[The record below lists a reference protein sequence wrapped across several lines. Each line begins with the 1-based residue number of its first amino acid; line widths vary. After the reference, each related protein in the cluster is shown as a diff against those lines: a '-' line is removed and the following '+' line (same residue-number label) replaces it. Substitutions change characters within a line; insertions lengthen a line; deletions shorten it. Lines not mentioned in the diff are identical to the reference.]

1 MVKDQEIAFEDL
13 YRTKYRLIC
22 QYIERNI
29 QYDVDSTEDLADET
43 FVILYEKWDM
53 IRNKDEKTLTVWLYR
68 TAENL
73 MLTHRKKILRRFK
86 VLTFE
91 QIEKIEV
98 VDETHFITEI
108 QESEQYQEL
117 ICSIKKCLSEYEWRL
132 FEAIYILKEA
142 PPVIMGRFQIDRK
155 KLYAD
160 KRKLKYKISKVV
172 REN

>member
-43 FVILYEKWDM
+43 FVILYKKWDM

>member
-1 MVKDQEIAFEDL
+1 MVKDLQITFEDL

-29 QYDVDSTEDLADET
+29 QYDLDSTEDIADET
-43 FVILYEKWDM
+43 FVILYKKWDM

-73 MLTHRKKILRRFK
+73 MLSHRKKLLRRFK

-91 QIEKIEV
+91 QIEKLEV

-117 ICSIKKCLSEYEWRL
+117 VCSIKKCLTKYEWEL
-132 FEAIYILKEA
+132 FEAIYIHKEA
-142 PPVIMGRFQIDRK
+142 PPIIMERFQIDRK
-155 KLYAD
+155 KLYSN
-160 KRKLKYKISKVV
+160 KRRLKYKINKVI
-172 REN
+172 RKK